1 VLETSTLLFSAL
13 TACLGFFIGAYLKKR
28 AEITA
33 LDEKQATILKH
44 MQTQTRVTEEVK
56 SEFESIK
63 LELQHKSWVEQKKW
77 EFRKDLFLELISL
90 LVQVR
95 EHSLKADEILNKVNK
110 LSARDL
116 DYEEHE
122 KQKDEIIKSAE
133 NIYEGEVS
141 DLTEQIRVLVNI
153 RGRLFLSN
161 DVMTVLGKFFNSEDE
176 RRNEEIRKFERD
188 FKEGKV
194 SIYDQPDLSYEAYL
208 YNHSESAKTAYFK
221 VIDVAKADLSI
232 SG

>member
-1 VLETSTLLFSAL
+1 MPEISTLIFSAL
-13 TACLGFFIGAYLKKR
+13 TACLGFFFGAYLKKR

-33 LDEKQATILKH
+33 LDEKQVTILSH
-44 MQTQTRVTEEVK
+44 IETQTRVTEEVK

-63 LELQHKSWVEQKKW
+63 SELQHKNWVEQKKW

-95 EHSLKADEILNKVNK
+95 EHSLKADEILNQVSK
-110 LSARDL
+110 LSGRDL
-116 DYEEHE
+116 DCDEHE
-122 KQKDEIIKSAE
+122 EQKDGIIKSAE
-133 NIYEGEVS
+133 KIYEGEVS
-141 DLTEQIRVLVNI
+141 DLTEQIRVLVNT
-153 RGRLFLSN
+153 RGRLFLSD

-176 RRNEEIRKFERD
+176 RRNEEIRKFDRD

-208 YNHSESAKTAYFK
+208 YNHSESAKIAYFK
-221 VIDVAKADLSI
+221 VIEVAKADLNI
-232 SG
+232 SS